1 MATARETHTEN
12 VVLGAGEIFI
22 DQYDSNGNPT
32 GAERYLGDS
41 IGATISLT
49 TERTTIQSGDGA
61 VARDLVDVVRS
72 VSRTLG
78 FTLHDSSIANWN
90 LFVLGEVA
98 EQSIAAAEAMATIAK
113 PKVGFWHQL
122 GQSAANPSG
131 PGEIDKIVLG
141 KVKIADN
148 PTASSPTYE
157 AATQAEFNALEFDLR
172 TARMIVHPSRAANAA
187 AGISERADLAGKGI
201 EISYSPSAARKIS
214 QAKATAAASQ
224 ITCAIRYVE
233 VEPIAGNQGRNVYA
247 RKCNLIPGG
256 EAALKSRDTEQQL
269 AFTANVLDPGSTD
282 GYPPLVI
289 DGIER

>member
-22 DQYDSNGNPT
+22 DLYDSDGSPT

-41 IGATISLT
+41 VGATIALT

-78 FTLHDSSIANWN
+78 ITLHDSSIANWN
-90 LFVLGEVA
+90 LFILGEEA
-98 EQSIAAAEAMATIAK
+98 EQSIAATEASTTISGMK
-113 PKVGFWHQL
+113 PGMWYQL

-131 PGEIDKIVLG
+131 PGQINAIAKA
-141 KVKIADN
+141 KVKAGTTGAN
-148 PTASSPTYE
+148 RTAMTDDS
-157 AATQAEFNALEFDLR
+157 EFAKLEFDLR
-172 TARMIVHPSRAANAA
+172 TARVMLKEALSSNRV
-187 AGISERADLAGKGI
+187 DLEFA
-201 EISYSPSAARKIS
+201 YTPSAARKIS

-224 ITCAIRYVE
+224 ITCALRYVE
-233 VEPIAGNQGRNVYA
+233 TDPIAGNQGRNVYA

-269 AFTANVLDPGSTD
+269 AFTANVLDPGSAD

>member
-12 VVLGAGEIFI
+12 VVLGAGEIFL
-22 DQYDSNGNPT
+22 DLYDNDGNPT

-78 FTLHDSSIANWN
+78 FTVHDSSIANWN
-90 LFVLGEVA
+90 LFILGEADEAAVA
-98 EQSIAAAEAMATIAK
+98 ATEATTVIPGM
-113 PKVGFWHQL
+113 KVDHWYQL
-122 GQSAANPSG
+122 GQSADNPSG
-131 PGEIDKIVLG
+131 PGAIDEVVKE
-141 KVKIADN
+141 KVKAG
-148 PTASSPTYE
+148 
-157 AATQAEFNALEFDLR
+157 ATGANRIGLTDDTEFAKLEFDLR
-172 TARMIVHPSRAANAA
+172 TARVMLKEGLSTNRV
-187 AGISERADLAGKGI
+187 DLEFA
-201 EISYSPSAARKIS
+201 YTPSAARTIA

-224 ITCAIRYVE
+224 VTCALRYVE